1 MVCRGRD
8 GGGFFTVPLTIQSA
22 RGVPNVSRPRLKGCF
37 PPAPSCSA
45 NGASG
50 GKREWGEPS
59 QNPRRK
65 GSHAIPRGAWARRPT
80 RHARDGMG
88 LRRAAEAAKGRTAVP
103 GRAAPRLPFF
113 ETYKHGG
120 GGEGPHGSTNGPQ
133 GAGLPRPEW
142 RGTAQPRRKAQP

>member
-22 RGVPNVSRPRLKGCF
+22 RGVTNASRPRLKGCF

-80 RHARDGMG
+80 RPARDGMG
-88 LRRAAEAAKGRTAVP
+88 LRRAEAAKGRTAVP
-103 GRAAPRLPFF
+103 GRAAPRLLLF
-113 ETYKHGG
+113 EPYKHSG
-120 GGEGPHGSTNGPQ
+120 GGEGPHGSTDGPQ